1 MEDKTYW
8 FISYVWRRT
17 GMSGWDFQNT
27 VQSLDPFVWL
37 EIVMGYR
44 SEQYKLIGFWQISEE
59 VFNKLDG
66 KIG

>member
-27 VQSLDPFVWL
+27 VQNLDPFIWL
-37 EIVMGYR
+37 ETALEYR
-44 SEQYKLIGFWQISEE
+44 GEQYRLIGFWQISEE

-66 KIG
+66 RIG